1 MVELAF
7 GCTVPTSGDGA
18 DPVALRDLAQAAEG
32 LGYDALWV
40 SDHVVVPARIES
52 PYPYSPDGRFRLG
65 PTAPYFE
72 PLTALTYLAGCTQ
85 RIRLGTHVLILPYR
99 NPVVMAK
106 EIATLDVL
114 SGGRVDL
121 GIGVG
126 WMREEFEALG
136 YGYFERRGAVTDEQ
150 LRLMKR
156 LWTEELPS
164 FAGEF
169 YRFPALGA
177 HPHPR
182 QRPHP
187 PIWVGGHTR
196 AAIRRAARLGDGWL
210 PIGARPPADLPPEE
224 VAAGIAALRE
234 EATRAGRDPAAVRVC
249 FSTQV
254 TPTDRP
260 GERRPFQGMPEEIA
274 ADVRRYRDVGVDRFV
289 LGFGGGSAEELVGR
303 MRRFAE
309 QVRPAVGGASP

>member
-1 MVELAF
+1 MAEVGF
-7 GCTVPTSGDGA
+7 GCTVPTSGSGA
-18 DPVALRDLAQAAEG
+18 DPVALRDLAQTAEE

-52 PYPYSPDGRFRLG
+52 TYPYSPDGRFRLG

-72 PLTALTYLAGCTQ
+72 PLTALTYLAGCTR

-136 YGYFERRGAVTDEQ
+136 YDYYERRGAVTDEQ

-164 FAGEF
+164 FEGEF
-169 YRFPALGA
+169 YRFAPLGA
-177 HPHPR
+177 HPHPH

-187 PIWVGGHTR
+187 PIWVGGHTP
-196 AAIRRAARLGDGWL
+196 AAIRRAGRLGDGWL

-224 VAAGIAALRE
+224 VAAGVAALR
-234 EATRAGRDPAAVRVC
+234 AAAARAGRDPSALRVC
-249 FSTQV
+249 FSTGV
-254 TPTDRP
+254 ALADRP
-260 GERRPFQGMPEEIA
+260 GERRPFQGTPDQVA
-274 ADVRRYRDVGVDRFV
+274 SDVQRYRAAGVDRFV
-289 LGFGGGSAEELVGR
+289 FAFGGGSTDEFAARL
-303 MRRFAE
+303 RRFAE
-309 QVRPAVGGASP
+309 QVGPAIRR